1 MTIVC
6 NLNELLDGLDI
17 DSRNLVFTL
26 LDEINDLV
34 GKHGDLPVSRG
45 KWHRHHYLIYL
56 LHCVMMSVLDQETET
71 LALAAAQ
78 SRGDWGLE
86 AQNRESGHC
95 EKSDS

>member
-56 LHCVMMSVLDQETET
+56 LHCLMMSVLAQETET
-71 LALAAAQ
+71 LAFAAAQ

-86 AQNRESGHC
+86 TLNRESVQC
-95 EKSDS
+95 KNAAT